1 MIRSGLARLGVLAL
15 FAAAM
20 GWLEAVVVVY
30 LRALLG
36 IAHASSYPSDA
47 EMLARMNQLPWL
59 LPTEQTREVATI
71 LMLAAVAWLAAP
83 RIRGRVGAFLMAFGV
98 WDVAYY
104 GALRVLV
111 DWPPRLSTMDLL
123 FLIPPHP
130 WWYQPVWVP
139 VAISGAMVMVGAW
152 LFLAD
157 RGAPARPKARRAPAP
172 PGQ

>member
-20 GWLEAVVVVY
+20 GWLEGVVVVY

-36 IAHASSYPSDA
+36 IAHASGYPSDA
-47 EMLARMNQLPWL
+47 EMLGRMKELPWL
-59 LPTEQTREVATI
+59 LPTEQTREAATI

-111 DWPPRLSTMDLL
+111 DWPSGLTTMDLL

-139 VAISGAMVMVGAW
+139 VAISGALVLAGTW
-152 LFLAD
+152 LFLAG
-157 RGAPARPKARRAPAP
+157 RGAPAKPKPRGTSAV
-172 PGQ
+172 PG